1 MMLRGRWSKAMALAL
16 VAAGTVPASA
26 AAALPSAT
34 TGAARSVTASSATLN
49 GTVNPN
55 NEPTTYFFQYGPT
68 RAYGSQT
75 PTQGPTAAA
84 RRNTPVSAGVSGLAA
99 GTLYHYRLV
108 ATNPSGTRLG
118 RDRTFTTL
126 ALISFTG
133 RPGFVP
139 FGSPTLLS
147 GQLSGGSVANVRVT
161 LRENPYPF
169 TGFRAVA
176 TTRTD
181 AAGRFA
187 FNRTPPVNSRYQVVA
202 ATRPDT
208 TSAIRVVY
216 VRIRVSLSLSTTMP
230 RSGQRVV
237 FAGRASPAHNGR
249 FVIIQRLVRG
259 RWRAVRRTTLR
270 PSLNPLFSRYRTS
283 IAIRRGGLYRAHVGH
298 DADHAPGSSSARR
311 IRLR

>member
-1 MMLRGRWSKAMALAL
+1 MAVAL
-16 VAAGTVPASA
+16 VAAGALPGSA
-26 AAALPSAT
+26 AAALPSAN

-49 GTVNPN
+49 GTLNPN

-68 RAYGSQT
+68 TAYGSQT
-75 PTQGPTAAA
+75 PTQGPTAAV
-84 RRNTPVSAGVSGLAA
+84 RRSTPASAAISGLAA
-99 GTLYHYRLV
+99 GTRYHYRLV
-108 ATNPSGTRLG
+108 ATNPSGTRRG

-126 ALISFTG
+126 GVISLTG

-147 GQLSGGSVANVRVT
+147 GQLVGGSVANVRVT

-169 TGFRAVA
+169 TGFRGVA
-176 TTRTD
+176 NTRTD
-181 AAGRFA
+181 PAGRFG
-187 FNRTPPVNSRYQVVA
+187 FNRTPTVNSQYQVVA
-202 ATRPDT
+202 NTTPDT
-208 TSAIRVVY
+208 TSAIRIVY
-216 VRIRVSLSLSTTMP
+216 VRIRVTLSLSRIRP

-237 FAGRASPAHNGR
+237 FAGRAQPVHNGR

-259 RWRAVRRTTLR
+259 RWRAVRRTTLVA
-270 PSLNPLFSRYRTS
+270 SLNPMFSRYRTS

-298 DADHAPGSSSARR
+298 DADHAPGSSGARR

>member
-1 MMLRGRWSKAMALAL
+1 MMLTGRWKAIPLAL
-16 VAAGTVPASA
+16 LAASVLPASA
-26 AAALPSAT
+26 SAALPSAS

-68 RAYGSQT
+68 AAYGSQT
-75 PTQGPTAAA
+75 PAQGPTAAV
-84 RRNTPVSAGVSGLAA
+84 RRNTPVSAAITGLAA
-99 GTLYHYRLV
+99 GTRYHYRLV
-108 ATNPSGTRLG
+108 ATNASGTRMG

-126 ALISFTG
+126 AGISFTG

-147 GQLSGGSVANVRVT
+147 GQLIGGSVTNVRVT
-161 LRENPYPF
+161 LRENAYPF
-169 TGFRAVA
+169 TGFRSVA

-181 AAGRFA
+181 PAGRFG
-187 FNRTPPVNSRYQVVA
+187 FNRTPTVNSQYRVVA
-202 ATRPDT
+202 NTTPDT
-208 TSAIRVVY
+208 ASPIRLVY
-216 VRIRVSLSLSTTMP
+216 VRIRVTLSLSRTRP

-237 FAGRASPAHNGR
+237 FAGRAQPVHNGR

-259 RWRAVRRTTLR
+259 RWRAVRRTTLV
-270 PSLNPLFSRYRTS
+270 PSLNPAFSRYRTS
-283 IAIRRGGLYRAHVGH
+283 IVIRRGGLYRAHVGH
-298 DADHAPGSSSARR
+298 DADHAPGSSGARR